1 MLDINTHTHTHTDC
15 AWFIPRDCCCT
26 VAQSCLT
33 LCNCMNCSTPTSLS
47 NSQSLLQLMSSELVM
62 PSNHLIL
69 CCPLLPPSIFPST
82 RVFSNESVLHIRW
95 PKNWSFSFSISPFN
109 EYKLLRWSCFSLS
122 APLGKM
128 SISETCQ
135 KYIHMTLLWSRSPT
149 AQLKVWHVTVGP

>member
-1 MLDINTHTHTHTDC
+1 MWVYTWKNI
-15 AWFIPRDCCCT
+15 FSSVQFSRS
-26 VAQSCLT
+26 V
-33 LCNCMNCSTPTSLS
+33 MTPWTTALQVSLS
-47 NSQSLLQLMSSELVM
+47 ITSSRSLLKLRSITSVM
-62 PSNHLIL
+62 LSNHLIF

-95 PKNWSFSFSISPFN
+95 PKYWSFSFSISPFN